1 MGGEWV
7 RARVRPYAFEREE
20 MTAVTAAEGS
30 RGVPAAS
37 SSAWRFVPARVSWGE
52 GEGEGRGGDLP
63 DPEMRTVMRRG
74 RGIVFALA
82 GQRSSRIL

>member
-37 SSAWRFVPARVSWGE
+37 SSAWRFVP
-52 GEGEGRGGDLP
+52 

>member
-37 SSAWRFVPARVSWGE
+37 SSAWRFVPAGVSGGGE
-52 GEGEGRGGDLP
+52 GGEGGDLP

>member
-37 SSAWRFVPARVSWGE
+37 SSAWRFVPAGVSG
-52 GEGEGRGGDLP
+52 GGRGA
-63 DPEMRTVMRRG
+63 RG
-74 RGIVFALA
+74 GTCLIPR
-82 GQRSSRIL
+82 